1 LRPLHPGR
9 AAGQGARHQAVRL
22 AHQYVI
28 LSEARDLSVPQG
40 RPPRI
45 RLPRSIAIATETK
58 PAPAAVWQAR
68 TYQQLINGD
77 WQPSTTGEAFERKSP
92 ATGELVET
100 IAWGAVE
107 DARRAID
114 VARAAFDA
122 GAWPSAPAK
131 DRSTLLRK
139 IATKMREEQ
148 QALGEL
154 LSREVGKPVR
164 MAVAEV
170 LQSAWVFD
178 YYAALA
184 LDMKGE
190 AITNFAADAVGM
202 TVHEPVGVVGIITPW
217 NFPISLVSWKLA
229 PALAAGC
236 TVVIKPSE
244 FTAGISFELARIAH
258 EAGAPNG
265 VVNVVTGPGPV
276 VGAEL
281 AASMKVDKVAFTGS
295 TAVGKTIMKAA
306 AANVKNVSL
315 ELGGKSP
322 NIVFPDADIDH
333 ALRGALYGV
342 YMNTGQVCQAGT
354 RLFVHEAIKDEFLSR
369 LLDMT
374 KTTKVGDP
382 NDTSTTM
389 GPLINEAQLGKV
401 LRYMEIGKE
410 EGAALL
416 CGGGR
421 LTGESY
427 DCGLYVQ
434 PTIFDGVRNDM
445 QIAQDEIFGPV
456 LSVISFSDTDE
467 MLRQANDT
475 IYGLAAAVWTKDL
488 NTAFKVSKGL
498 QSGTVWV
505 NAYHSTSIVFMPYG
519 GYKQSGTGREMGHQG
534 LEEYLEMKAV
544 QIKLN

>member
-1 LRPLHPGR
+1 
-9 AAGQGARHQAVRL
+9 V
-22 AHQYVI
+22 V
-28 LSEARDLSVPQG
+28 
-40 RPPRI
+40 
-45 RLPRSIAIATETK
+45 TETK
-58 PAPAAVWQAR
+58 PAAVWQAR
-68 TYQQLINGD
+68 TYQQLINGEA
-77 WQPSTTGEAFERKSP
+77 QPATTGETFERKSP
-92 ATGELVET
+92 ADGSLVET
-100 IAWGAVE
+100 IAWGGVE

-114 VARAAFDA
+114 AARAAFDA
-122 GAWPSAPAK
+122 GAWPNAPAK
-131 DRSTLLRK
+131 DRATVLRK
-139 IATKMREEQ
+139 IATRMRDKQ
-148 QALGEL
+148 QPLGEL

-190 AITNFAADAVGM
+190 AITNFAPDAVGM

-244 FTAGISFELARIAH
+244 FTAGIAFELARIAH

-276 VGAEL
+276 VGAKL

-295 TAVGKTIMKAA
+295 TAVGKSIMKAA
-306 AANVKNVSL
+306 SANVKNVSL

-322 NIVFPDADIDH
+322 NIVFPDADMEQ
-333 ALRGALYGV
+333 ALRGTLYGI

-354 RLFVHEAIKDEFLSR
+354 RLFLHEAIKDEFLAR

-401 LRYMEIGKE
+401 LRYMEIGRE
-410 EGAALL
+410 EGAELL

-421 LTGESY
+421 LSGGDY
-427 DCGLYVQ
+427 DRGLYVQ

-445 QIAQDEIFGPV
+445 QIARDEIFGPV
-456 LSVISFSDTDE
+456 LSVISFTDTDE

-475 IYGLAAAVWTKDL
+475 IYGLASAVWTSDL
-488 NTAFKVSKGL
+488 NTAFKVLKGL
-498 QSGTVWV
+498 QAGTVWV
-505 NAYHSTSIVFMPYG
+505 NAFHSTGIVFMPYG
-519 GYKQSGTGREMGHQG
+519 GYKQSGIGREMGHEG
-534 LEEYLEMKAV
+534 LGEYLETKAI
-544 QIKLN
+544 QIKLG